1 MKPNKN
7 LAALG
12 IVLSKAPEPVGSYVA
27 YKIINKLVYISGQIS
42 INPDN
47 ILIKGKIGKDLTLE
61 EGQKASY
68 YCCLNILSQLN
79 AASKGDIN
87 KIKNCVKITG
97 YVNSIDTSYD
107 QAKIINPASEL
118 LVKIFENSG
127 KHARAAISCNSLP
140 LNAAV
145 EIESIFEI
153 N

>member
-61 EGQKASY
+61 GGQKASY

-79 AASKGDIN
+79 CSTI
-87 KIKNCVKITG
+87 
-97 YVNSIDTSYD
+97 
-107 QAKIINPASEL
+107 
-118 LVKIFENSG
+118 
-127 KHARAAISCNSLP
+127 
-140 LNAAV
+140 
-145 EIESIFEI
+145 
-153 N
+153 